1 MTTKTQMV
9 RPKDSRAWLTA
20 NVWFIALSAFFA
32 DLGYQV
38 VLAGFP
44 LFLVLHLHAPIWTYG
59 MAMAVAYGPGALIA
73 WWGGRV
79 GDRRGHKRVAL
90 WGNAFIPVLAFAGWA
105 TTALG
110 AIGLF
115 SFGWWARNFRS
126 PSRRTMLREVVA
138 ESDRAKAFGFLHSLD
153 VAGGMLAGLLLLA
166 LVAYQVSFR
175 TIFTLA
181 LVPLGISTI
190 MLGRVQAGRRPVPQP
205 STARATSPKANP
217 GNGAPTLYRG
227 LLLSAALYGF
237 STYSIGFPILTVAQ
251 GTHHTSFGI
260 LAYIL
265 FLAVSAITGL
275 LFGRRARA
283 TLPELAGW
291 GYFGAALGSA
301 GLALA
306 YGFHLGLLGFA
317 VPIALLGFALGVIE
331 TLEPTLV
338 ARFVPNVSAGQG
350 LGGLTG
356 ARSLGLFVA
365 NGLMGLLYHFTPVYA
380 YSYATGM
387 ALLAMVVVLLVHIR
401 SLRITT
407 L

>member
-1 MTTKTQMV
+1 MYTESPV
-9 RPKDSRAWLTA
+9 GRNDRHWLTP
-20 NVWFIALSAFFA
+20 NVWSIGLSAFFA

-38 VLAGFP
+38 VMAGFP
-44 LFLVLHLHAPIWTYG
+44 LFLVLALHAPVWAYG
-59 MAMAVAYGPGALIA
+59 AAMAVAYGPGSLIG
-73 WWGGRV
+73 WWGGRL
-79 GDRRGHKRVAL
+79 GDRQGHKRIAL
-90 WGNAFIPVLAFAGWA
+90 WGNAFIPLLAFAGWA
-105 TTALG
+105 ATPVQAVGLLAL
-110 AIGLF
+110 
-115 SFGWWARNFRS
+115 GWWARNFRT
-126 PSRRTMLREVVA
+126 PSRRAMFREVVA
-138 ESDRAKAFGFLHSLD
+138 DPDRARAFGFLHSLD
-153 VAGGMLAGLLLLA
+153 VAGGMLAGVLLLL
-166 LVAYQVSFR
+166 LVSLHVAFR
-175 TIFTLA
+175 ISFTLA
-181 LVPLGISTI
+181 IVPLILSTL

-205 STARATSPKANP
+205 STAHATSPKADP
-217 GNGAPTLYRG
+217 GNGTPTLYRG

-251 GTHHTSFGI
+251 GTHHTSLGI

-387 ALLAMVVVLLVHIR
+387 ALLAMGVVLTVHIR
-401 SLRITT
+401 SRRITAP
-407 L
+407 